1 MLASLGSEASPAR
14 GGEATASGVGM
25 MGRMAFGVEISII
38 FSPDILNLFK
48 NIISSRRAAIGSY
61 AVAVKK
67 GRPCADEWIGRV
79 SYIYSSLKI

>member
-1 MLASLGSEASPAR
+1 
-14 GGEATASGVGM
+14 M

-61 AVAVKK
+61 AVVTKMGA
-67 GRPCADEWIGRV
+67 PCADEWIGRV
-79 SYIYSSLKI
+79 TYIYSSLKI